1 MLNPDSCMTPWVRW
15 GRGFGRQH
23 WSLEWDLEPGSPP
36 STMLFDSKLSL
47 SNYSPVL
54 DLTELLAVI
63 SYQVLVLSREDRQA
77 GRGFK

>member
-1 MLNPDSCMTPWVRW
+1 MGEGVWKAA
-15 GRGFGRQH
+15 
-23 WSLEWDLEPGSPP
+23 LESGVGPP
-36 STMLFDSKLSL
+36 SMMLFDSKLSL

>member
-1 MLNPDSCMTPWVRW
+1 M
-15 GRGFGRQH
+15 G
-23 WSLEWDLEPGSPP
+23 PGASPP
-36 STMLFDSKLSL
+36 SMMLFDSKLSL

-77 GRGFK
+77 GHGFK